1 MCHEAL
7 VSCQQQEHIK
17 RNISMKRL
25 AVLSLLA
32 ILPTPA
38 FAGGLVAID
47 DVVLCKY
54 LVDLEQVEL
63 RWSAQDKAAVS
74 LYLEGINP
82 PCMSLRKGELVE
94 VLDQSGKN
102 IQVVTRHGTPR
113 FIGWGKQVSFD
124 KAPQ

>member
-1 MCHEAL
+1 
-7 VSCQQQEHIK
+7 
-17 RNISMKRL
+17 MKRL
-25 AVLSLLA
+25 AILSVLA

-38 FAGGLVAID
+38 FSAGLVAID

-54 LVDLEQVEL
+54 LVDLEAVEL
-63 RWSAQDKAAVS
+63 RLSAEDKATVS
-74 LYLEGINP
+74 LYLEGTNP

-113 FIGWGKQVSFD
+113 FIGWGKQASFN
-124 KAPQ
+124 KAPR

>member
-1 MCHEAL
+1 
-7 VSCQQQEHIK
+7 
-17 RNISMKRL
+17 MKRL
-25 AVLSLLA
+25 AVLSVLA

-38 FAGGLVAID
+38 FAAGLVAID

-94 VLDQSGKN
+94 VLDQSGKY

-113 FIGWGKQVSFD
+113 FIGWGKQASFD